1 MVATQ
6 KLVQIGNSY
15 GIRIPKIF
23 IDQAGL
29 RDTEISLQ
37 IINDSLVLK
46 PVKKPRADWDTPKIR
61 EKIAKESEISSEFE
75 TIDLNSDEWQW

>member
-15 GIRIPKIF
+15 GIRIPKLF

-29 RDTEISLQ
+29 RDAEISLE